1 MGRWRTEAIPPP
13 MPPSDSVDVPVVL
26 AVSGA
31 SGQPLAQRA
40 LQLLLEAAIPVE
52 LVTSRGAIGVWQA
65 ELGLRVPSE
74 PEAQEQFWRQRTG
87 CSQGWLRCH
96 RWNDQA
102 AGIASGSFRT
112 RGMVILPASMGTVG
126 RIASGVALDLI
137 ERAADVHLKE
147 GRPLVIAPRELP
159 WNLVHLRNL
168 TRLAEAGAR
177 IAPPVPA
184 WYHQPRNLEEMVDFL
199 VIRVLDSLGLEGRA
213 PGGEGP
219 KAVPLELGSLRR
231 WQGPVAP
238 RGEIGQDS
246 PDPSPPP
253 APSRS

>member
-1 MGRWRTEAIPPP
+1 ME
-13 MPPSDSVDVPVVL
+13 PVVL

-31 SGQPLAQRA
+31 SAQPLAQRA
-40 LQLLLEAAIPVE
+40 LQLLLEAGETVE

-65 ELGLRVPSE
+65 EQGLRVPSE
-74 PEAQEQFWRQRTG
+74 PEAQELFWRRRTG
-87 CSQGWLRCH
+87 TSSGTLHCH

-102 AGIASGSFRT
+102 AAIASGSFRT

-168 TRLAEAGAR
+168 TTLAEAGAR

-184 WYHQPRNLEEMVDFL
+184 WYHRPTSLEEMVDFL
-199 VIRVLDSLGLEGRA
+199 VIRVFDCLGYD
-213 PGGEGP
+213 
-219 KAVPLELGSLRR
+219 LGSLRR
-231 WQGPVAP
+231 WQGP
-238 RGEIGQDS
+238 
-246 PDPSPPP
+246 PST
-253 APSRS
+253 S

>member
-1 MGRWRTEAIPPP
+1 MRE
-13 MPPSDSVDVPVVL
+13 SDPVVL

-31 SGQPLAQRA
+31 SAQPLAERA
-40 LQLLLEAAIPVE
+40 LQLLLEAGLRVE
-52 LVTSRGAIGVWQA
+52 MVTSRGAIGVWQA

-74 PEAQEQFWRQRTG
+74 PEAQESFWRERCG
-87 CSQGWLRCH
+87 CSSGELRCH

-102 AGIASGSFRT
+102 AAIASGSYPT

-147 GRPLVIAPRELP
+147 RRPLVICPRELP

-168 TRLAEAGAR
+168 TTLAEAGAR

-184 WYHQPRNLEEMVDFL
+184 WYHQPRTIDEMVDFL
-199 VIRVLDSLGLEGRA
+199 VIRVFDSLGLD
-213 PGGEGP
+213 
-219 KAVPLELGSLRR
+219 LGDLNR
-231 WQGPVAP
+231 WQGPLQ
-238 RGEIGQDS
+238 R
-246 PDPSPPP
+246 PS
-253 APSRS
+253 ST

>member
-1 MGRWRTEAIPPP
+1 M
-13 MPPSDSVDVPVVL
+13 PVVL

-31 SGQPLAQRA
+31 SAQPLAERA
-40 LQLLLEAAIPVE
+40 LQLLLESGTAVE
-52 LVTSRGAIGVWQA
+52 MVTSRGAIGVWHA

-74 PEAQEQFWRQRTG
+74 PQAQEEFWRERTG
-87 CSQGWLRCH
+87 CRGGRLRCH

-102 AGIASGSFRT
+102 AAIASGSHRT

-159 WNLVHLRNL
+159 WNLIHLRNL
-168 TRLAEAGAR
+168 TALAEAGAR

-184 WYHQPRNLEEMVDFL
+184 WYHQPRSLEEMVDFL
-199 VIRVLDSLGLEGRA
+199 VIRILDALGLEVGD
-213 PGGEGP
+213 
-219 KAVPLELGSLRR
+219 LRR
-231 WQGPVAP
+231 WQGP
-238 RGEIGQDS
+238 
-246 PDPSPPP
+246 PSPSSIGSPP
-253 APSRS
+253 APLP

>member
-1 MGRWRTEAIPPP
+1 MTPQ
-13 MPPSDSVDVPVVL
+13 SPVVL

-31 SGQPLAQRA
+31 SAQPLAQRA
-40 LQLLLEAAIPVE
+40 LQLLLEDDQPVE
-52 LVTSRGAIGVWQA
+52 LITSRGAIGVWQA

-74 PEAQEQFWRQRTG
+74 PDAQERFWRERCATSAG
-87 CSQGWLRCH
+87 SLRCH

-102 AGIASGSFRT
+102 AAIASGSFQT

-168 TRLAEAGAR
+168 TALAEAGAR

-184 WYHQPRNLEEMVDFL
+184 WYHRPTTLEEMVDFL
-199 VIRVLDSLGLEGRA
+199 VIRVFDSLG
-213 PGGEGP
+213 
-219 KAVPLELGSLRR
+219 LELGSLRR
-231 WQGPVAP
+231 WDGPVRGSDAAAP
-238 RGEIGQDS
+238 HG
-246 PDPSPPP
+246 
-253 APSRS
+253 

>member
-1 MGRWRTEAIPPP
+1 MATTAPSPPL
-13 MPPSDSVDVPVVL
+13 VL

-31 SGQPLAQRA
+31 SAQPLAQRA
-40 LQLLLEAAIPVE
+40 LQLLLEAGEAVE

-74 PEAQEQFWRQRTG
+74 PEAQERFWRERTG
-87 CSQGWLRCH
+87 TELGQLRCH

-126 RIASGVALDLI
+126 RIASGVALDLV

-147 GRPLVIAPRELP
+147 GRPLVICPRETP
-159 WNLVHLRNL
+159 WSLVHLRNL
-168 TRLAEAGAR
+168 TALAEAGAR

-184 WYHQPRNLEEMVDFL
+184 WYHQPQTIDDMVDFL
-199 VIRVLDSLGLEGRA
+199 VIRVFDALGLD
-213 PGGEGP
+213 
-219 KAVPLELGSLRR
+219 LGSLRR
-231 WQGPVAP
+231 WQGPSHQPGSLNV
-238 RGEIGQDS
+238 
-246 PDPSPPP
+246 PS
-253 APSRS
+253 S

>member
-1 MGRWRTEAIPPP
+1 MA
-13 MPPSDSVDVPVVL
+13 SSLPVVL
-26 AVSGA
+26 AISGA
-31 SGQPLAQRA
+31 SAQPLAERA
-40 LQLLLEAAIPVE
+40 LQLLLEADQTVE

-74 PEAQEQFWRQRTG
+74 PELQAAFWRQRSG
-87 CSQGWLRCH
+87 CERGQLRCH

-102 AGIASGSFRT
+102 AAIASGSHLT

-159 WNLVHLRNL
+159 WNLIHLRNL

-184 WYHQPRNLEEMVDFL
+184 WYHRPSTIEEMVDFL
-199 VIRVLDSLGLEGRA
+199 VIRIFDSLGLD
-213 PGGEGP
+213 
-219 KAVPLELGSLRR
+219 LGSLRR
-231 WQGPVAP
+231 WQGPFISPLAAP
-238 RGEIGQDS
+238 
-246 PDPSPPP
+246 PNP
-253 APSRS
+253 